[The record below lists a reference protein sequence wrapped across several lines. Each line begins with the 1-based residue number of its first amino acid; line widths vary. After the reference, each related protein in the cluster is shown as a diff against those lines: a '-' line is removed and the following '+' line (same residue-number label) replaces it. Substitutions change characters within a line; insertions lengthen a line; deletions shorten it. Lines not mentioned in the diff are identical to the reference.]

1 MSSTHSDCEKN
12 QRLYRALGVSTGSE
26 GVARGAAIAN
36 DFQTRQLSLF
46 LPFLCNNETQ
56 RQKLSNS
63 IEFWDSVPRYSISR
77 QAMIKMRDKNGN
89 LPLLELEFEY
99 RQERFSVSIQATQIK
114 GKDKEGKPVTLAY
127 YPSASEEL
135 VEEALRKLAV
145 DQEQGFYINEKPA
158 PKSGVSF
165 SLYQL
170 REELK
175 RIGHSRSF
183 EEIKLSLNIL
193 SRSSIQIVSTT
204 QKTRTFAYSTYLPV
218 VAGVGRSDIEN
229 DPNAKWIVHFHP
241 LVTDSI
247 EKLSYRQFNY
257 DQLMSHTTQLTRW
270 LHKQLIQKYIA
281 ASITN
286 PFEMYYS
293 TIKRDSAMLEN
304 YSRERKAHE
313 ACDLAMKELVKNRVL
328 VKYNLVMK
336 TGLRGKVLDVVYT
349 LIPSPDF
356 VSEVKAANS
365 RKKLSTR

>member
-1 MSSTHSDCEKN
+1 MSLTCLSGQKKSLVICDRKP
-12 QRLYRALGVSTGSE
+12 
-26 GVARGAAIAN
+26 IASLRPDELQN
-36 DFQTRQLSLF
+36 KQLSLF
-46 LPFLCNNETQ
+46 LPFICNNEIQ

-77 QAMIKMRDKNGN
+77 QAMIKMRDENGN

-99 RQERFSVSIQATQIK
+99 RQARFSVSIQATQIK
-114 GKDKEGKPVTLAY
+114 GKDKEGKPITIAY
-127 YPSASEEL
+127 YPSSSEEL

-158 PKSGVSF
+158 PQSGVSF

-170 REELK
+170 REEL
-175 RIGHSRSF
+175 RRSGHSRSF

-193 SRSSIQIVSTT
+193 SRSSIQIVSTI
-204 QKTRTFAYSTYLPV
+204 QKTRAFAYSTYLPV
-218 VAGVGRSDIEN
+218 VAGVCRSDIDS
-229 DPNAKWIVHFHP
+229 DPNAKWVVHFHP
-241 LVTDSI
+241 LVTESI

-257 DQLMSHTTQLTRW
+257 DQLMSHTTQLARW
-270 LHKQLIQKYIA
+270 LHKQLIQKYVF

-286 PFEMYYS
+286 PFDICYS

-328 VKYNLVMK
+328 VRFIPVVK

-349 LIPSPDF
+349 LTPSPDF

-365 RKKLSTR
+365 RKKLSPG

>member
-1 MSSTHSDCEKN
+1 MSLICSHGQKK
-12 QRLYRALGVSTGSE
+12 ALVIRDRNPIESLRPDESQ
-26 GVARGAAIAN
+26 N
-36 DFQTRQLSLF
+36 KQLSLF
-46 LPFLCNNETQ
+46 LPFICNNETQ

-77 QAMIKMRDKNGN
+77 QAMVKMRDENGN

-99 RQERFSVSIQATQIK
+99 RQARFSVSIQATQIK
-114 GKDKEGKPVTLAY
+114 GKDKEGKPITIAY
-127 YPSASEEL
+127 YPSSSEEL

-145 DQEQGFYINEKPA
+145 DQEQGFYINEKPT
-158 PKSGVSF
+158 PQSGVSF

-175 RIGHSRSF
+175 RSGHSRSF

-204 QKTRTFAYSTYLPV
+204 QKKRAFAYSTYLPV
-218 VAGVGRSDIEN
+218 VAGVCRSDIDS
-229 DPNAKWIVHFHP
+229 DPNAKWVVHFHP
-241 LVTDSI
+241 LVTESI

-257 DQLMSHTTQLTRW
+257 DQLMSHTTQLARW
-270 LHKQLIQKYIA
+270 LHKQLIQKYVF
-281 ASITN
+281 ASIIN
-286 PFEMYYS
+286 PFDICYS

-328 VKYNLVMK
+328 VRFIPVVK

-349 LIPSPDF
+349 LTPSPDF

-365 RKKLSTR
+365 RKKLSTG